1 MSDHSSPEQLKQVMR
16 SWITGVAIVTAC
28 QAGVFHGM
36 TVNSFT
42 SIALSP
48 PTVMVALQQSTR
60 TQQAVKAS
68 RTFGV
73 TILDTD
79 QATLARRFAG
89 QMGEDQPRFAGVNT
103 FTLVTGVPLITG
115 GLSFLDCRVVE
126 AIDVGATTVFF
137 GEVLAMRPEAN
148 GRSPL
153 LYFNRD
159 WRRLAN
165 L

>member
-16 SWITGVAIVTAC
+16 TWITGVAIVTSC

-42 SIALSP
+42 SVALSP
-48 PTVMVALQQSTR
+48 PTVMVALQKSTR
-60 TQQAVKAS
+60 TQQAVKAG
-68 RTFGV
+68 RAFGV
-73 TILDTD
+73 TILSID
-79 QATLARRFAG
+79 QETLAKRFAG
-89 QMGEDQPRFAGVNT
+89 QMGEDRPRFTGLET

-115 GLSFLDCRVVE
+115 GLSHLDCQVVNGF
-126 AIDVGATTVFF
+126 DVGATTVFF
-137 GEVLAMRPEAN
+137 GEVLAVKNEAD
-148 GRSPL
+148 GRAPL

>member
-48 PTVMVALQQSTR
+48 PTVMIALQQGTR
-60 TQQAVKAS
+60 TEQAVKAG

-73 TILDTD
+73 TILGID
-79 QATLARRFAG
+79 QETLARRFAG
-89 QMGEDQPRFAGVNT
+89 QIGEDQSRFAGVDT
-103 FTLVTGVPLITG
+103 FTMVTDVPLITG
-115 GLSFLDCRVVE
+115 GLAFLDCQVVN
-126 AIDVGATTVFF
+126 AFDVGATTVFF
-137 GEVLAMRPEAN
+137 GEVLAAQSDTI
-148 GRSPL
+148 GRAPL

-159 WRRLAN
+159 WKRLAN

>member
-1 MSDHSSPEQLKQVMR
+1 MSDHISPEQLKQVMR

-48 PTVMVALQQSTR
+48 PTVMIALQQSTR
-60 TQQAVKAS
+60 TEKAVKGGRA
-68 RTFGV
+68 FGV
-73 TILDTD
+73 TILGVD
-79 QATLARRFAG
+79 QESLARRFAS
-89 QMGEDQPRFAGVNT
+89 QLGEDQSRFAGVDT
-103 FTLVTGVPLITG
+103 FTMVTGVPLIAG
-115 GLSFLDCRVVE
+115 GLAFLECQVVN
-126 AIDVGATTVFF
+126 AFDVGATTVFF
-137 GEVLAMRPEAN
+137 GEVLAMKNGAN
-148 GRSPL
+148 GCSPL

>member
-1 MSDHSSPEQLKQVMR
+1 MSAHSSSEQLKQVMR

-42 SIALSP
+42 SVALSP

-60 TQQAVKAS
+60 TQGAVKAGGA
-68 RTFGV
+68 FGV
-73 TILDTD
+73 TILGID
-79 QATLARRFAG
+79 QETLARRFAG
-89 QMGEDQPRFAGVNT
+89 QMGEDQPRFASLDT

-115 GLSFLDCRVVE
+115 GLSFLDCQVVKSF
-126 AIDVGATTVFF
+126 DVGATTVFF
-137 GEVLAMRPEAN
+137 GEVLAVNNEAD
-148 GRSPL
+148 GRAPL

>member
-1 MSDHSSPEQLKQVMR
+1 MSDHIHQEQLKQVMR

-60 TQQAVKAS
+60 TQQAVNAG
-68 RTFGV
+68 RAFGV
-73 TILDTD
+73 TILGID
-79 QATLARRFAG
+79 QETLAKRFAG
-89 QMGEDQPRFAGVNT
+89 QMGEDQPRFAGLDT
-103 FTLVTGVPLITG
+103 FTMVTGAPLIKG
-115 GLSFLDCRVVE
+115 GLAYLDCQVVN
-126 AIDVGATTVFF
+126 AFDVGASTVFF
-137 GEVLAMRPEAN
+137 GEVLASQSNAD
-148 GRSPL
+148 GRAPL

-165 L
+165 R

>member
-1 MSDHSSPEQLKQVMR
+1 MSDHNSPEQLKQVMR
-16 SWITGVAIVTAC
+16 SWITGVAIVTAS

-48 PTVMVALQQSTR
+48 PTVMIALQQASR
-60 TQQAVKAS
+60 TEKAVKAG
-68 RTFGV
+68 RAFGV
-73 TILDTD
+73 TILGID
-79 QATLARRFAG
+79 QETLAKRFAG
-89 QMGEDQPRFAGVNT
+89 QMGEDQYRFAGVDT
-103 FTLVTGVPLITG
+103 FTMLTGVPLITG
-115 GLSFLDCRVVE
+115 GLSFLDCQVVN
-126 AIDVGATTVFF
+126 AFDIGATTVFF
-137 GEVLAMRPEAN
+137 GEVLAMKNEAD
-148 GRSPL
+148 GRAPL